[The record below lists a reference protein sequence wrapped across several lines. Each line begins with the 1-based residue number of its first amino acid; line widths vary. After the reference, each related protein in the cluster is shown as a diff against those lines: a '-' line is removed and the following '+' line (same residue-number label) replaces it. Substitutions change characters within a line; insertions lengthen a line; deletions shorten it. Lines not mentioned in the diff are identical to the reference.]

1 MPPVQKL
8 LTLKAPNIRMAGGTI
23 WCQVEKR
30 ILRLD
35 EHALLHD
42 LTDAQAAELLQ
53 CGYTLAEG
61 QALLEMRQKANAYA
75 ATAVAFSVAEEAVVA
90 AIQKARADGAT
101 EAELSEILKSA
112 GRTAETVL
120 PDISE
125 IAPLPSKAAAPAA
138 PPEKMLRPLA
148 PGEAFNP
155 QPGTISDPVAYEAA
169 KAAGIIREIQAAPEA
184 EKKGSKKP
192 AAAPVAPSVKE

>member
-30 ILRLD
+30 ILRID

-90 AIQKARADGAT
+90 AIQKARAEGVT

-125 IAPLPSKAAAPAA
+125 IAPLPSKAAAPPPVAPEPVAAPAA
-138 PPEKMLRPLA
+138 PPV
-148 PGEAFNP
+148 
-155 QPGTISDPVAYEAA
+155 S
-169 KAAGIIREIQAAPEA
+169 EA

-192 AAAPVAPSVKE
+192 VAAPVAPSVKE